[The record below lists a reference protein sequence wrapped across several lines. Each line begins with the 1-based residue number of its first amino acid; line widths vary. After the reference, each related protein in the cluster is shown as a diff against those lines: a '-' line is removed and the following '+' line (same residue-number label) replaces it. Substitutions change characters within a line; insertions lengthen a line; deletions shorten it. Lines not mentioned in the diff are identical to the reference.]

1 MTGKLIRVDQV
12 DIPPEYERKSSLIE
26 DDALRRSIE
35 AGGIQQPIIVFE
47 KPNGRFALVD
57 GFRRIEIARFSDIK
71 TVPAVIDE
79 LPKDADPST
88 YQDRLRFILDEH
100 RQDLLPS
107 QRAALIKQLMA
118 MFAMKQKDVA
128 SYLGVNAGSITNW
141 LAVDNYA
148 PEIVKAVDTGEINM
162 HAARSFDGMKPEVQ
176 PRVFK
181 SLRREFKTLPGGKLH
196 KLVRSKFSPKSHP
209 EFYMAPEKTAENA
222 NASAADAATMAALRA
237 EQDLLPGLIEA
248 ALGEMPEQLK
258 QIEAALAAHNNAD
271 AAVLAHSLKGTAKIF
286 GATQMAEAAAALEK
300 MADDGAI
307 DQAPAGLARLVAECE
322 RLIAELKRE
331 RAQLPAS

>member
-12 DIPPEYERKSSLIE
+12 DIPAEYERKSSLVE
-26 DDALRRSIE
+26 DDALRRSIQ
-35 AGGIQQPIIVFE
+35 AGGIQQPIVVFE

-71 TVPAVIDE
+71 TIPAVIDE
-79 LPKDADPST
+79 LPKDADPSA

-128 SYLGVNAGSITNW
+128 AYLGVNAGSITNW
-141 LAVDNYA
+141 LAVDNYS

-162 HAARSFDGMKPEVQ
+162 HAARSFDGIKPEIQ
-176 PRVFK
+176 PRIFK

-196 KLVRSKFSPKSHP
+196 KLVRQKISPKSHP
-209 EFYMAPEKTAENA
+209 EFYIAPEKTAEKLA
-222 NASAADAATMAALRA
+222 RKQKGRSAKKRPRLSRT
-237 EQDLLPGLIEA
+237 EKDLLSHDL
-248 ALGEMPEQLK
+248 QLK
-258 QIEAALAAHNNAD
+258 EVELQ
-271 AAVLAHSLKGTAKIF
+271 
-286 GATQMAEAAAALEK
+286 
-300 MADDGAI
+300 DGKQELQTLNREITLSTPTIRAI
-307 DQAPAGLARLVAECE
+307 MRDEELVAMMPPETRIEME
-322 RLIAELKRE
+322 RFAEIYV
-331 RAQLPAS
+331 